1 MTLYNSFPR
10 TRARVRSLRNLS
22 ALPLIL
28 FFVFLGSN
36 ALIKAQSPTARP
48 VARLVA
54 TTTASP
60 TARAI
65 TTSANC
71 PARASYAHA
80 GASSSANSFAESSQE
95 RRAFDLINRER
106 ASRGEPSLAWD
117 GDLARMA
124 RQHSESM
131 ARGNNLSHTDETGR
145 DTFARAAACGV
156 CGWQALGENIAY
168 NQGFEDPVAFA
179 VERWMQSAK
188 HRDNILRAE
197 FTHAGLGIAKAAD
210 GSVYFTQ
217 VFVTR

>member
-10 TRARVRSLRNLS
+10 TRVRLRSPRNLP

-28 FFVFLGSN
+28 LFAFFGSH
-36 ALIKAQSPTARP
+36 ALVKAQSPTARP

-60 TARAI
+60 SARAI

-80 GASSSANSFAESSQE
+80 SSSSTNYFAATSQE

-106 ASRGEPSLAWD
+106 ALRGEQPLVWD

-124 RQHSESM
+124 RQHSEGM
-131 ARGNNLSHTDETGR
+131 ARSNNLSHTDETGR

-168 NQGFEDPVAFA
+168 NQGYEDPAAFA

-188 HRDNILRAE
+188 HRENILRAE
-197 FTHAGLGIAKAAD
+197 FTHAGLGIAKASD

>member
-10 TRARVRSLRNLS
+10 TRACVRSPRTLS
-22 ALPLIL
+22 ALPLL
-28 FFVFLGSN
+28 LLVAFFCHASQV
-36 ALIKAQSPTARP
+36 KAQSPTARP

-54 TTTASP
+54 TTTAAP
-60 TARAI
+60 TSRAI
-65 TTSANC
+65 TSSATC

-80 GASSSANSFAESSQE
+80 SSSSTGYVAATSQE

-106 ASRGEPSLAWD
+106 ASRGEEPLAWD

-124 RQHSESM
+124 RLHSESM

-145 DTFARAAACGV
+145 DTFARAASCGV

-168 NQGFEDPVAFA
+168 NQGFDDPVAFA

>member
-10 TRARVRSLRNLS
+10 TRVRLRSPRNLS

-28 FFVFLGSN
+28 FFAFFGSQ
-36 ALIKAQSPTARP
+36 ALVKAQSPTARP

-54 TTTASP
+54 TTTAS
-60 TARAI
+60 TNTRAV
-65 TTSANC
+65 TTSASC

-80 GASSSANSFAESSQE
+80 SSSSTGYFAATGQE

-106 ASRGEPSLAWD
+106 ALRGEQPLVWD

-124 RQHSESM
+124 RQHSEGM
-131 ARGNNLSHTDETGR
+131 ARSNNLSHVDETGR

-168 NQGFEDPVAFA
+168 NQGYEDPAAFA

-188 HRDNILRAE
+188 HRENILRAE

-210 GSVYFTQ
+210 GSSYFTQ